1 MLRQREIPHGGCTAL
16 PSWALVSPT
25 FYQNQRDF
33 TFLLTIFARK
43 SRLSHS
49 FVSETLRKS
58 ANTIFDYLAIRRLTT
73 SPEKCAAAPFT
84 RRHAT
89 KYWVFNLLLSVLFSK
104 LQFIL
109 GVTLDRSFTWSS
121 HIRYPKRELSVF
133 VHVLKFASDTRRGF
147 SIQSLLHIYN
157 GILMTSFDAVFP
169 YCAECLVQ
177 H

>member
-1 MLRQREIPHGGCTAL
+1 MFRQREIPHGGCTAL
-16 PSWALVSPT
+16 PSWALVSPR

-49 FVSETLRKS
+49 FVSETLRKL
-58 ANTIFDYLAIRRLTT
+58 ANMIFDYLAIRRLTT
-73 SPEKCAAAPFT
+73 YPEKFSAAPFT

-109 GVTLDRSFTWSS
+109 GITLDRSFTWSYYQVPEKRAICNRS
-121 HIRYPKRELSVF
+121 HCKVRKVYSMGLFR
-133 VHVLKFASDTRRGF
+133 
-147 SIQSLLHIYN
+147 SI
-157 GILMTSFDAVFP
+157 TST
-169 YCAECLVQ
+169 YL
-177 H
+177 